1 MGSMLGL
8 PEYMRRLS
16 SYDHILRGLS
26 VRVYDYE
33 IEVEYTSYAALDVWL
48 RCTEFRFSSCA
59 SL

>member
-33 IEVEYTSYAALDVWL
+33 IEVETRVHLV
-48 RCTEFRFSSCA
+48 CGT
-59 SL
+59 